1 MSRGTPATRRLV
13 LAAAGA
19 LLLPRAVDAQRAKRR
34 RITFLNLG
42 SRASAEVYFGVLQQ
56 RLRAL
61 GYLDEDIEVEIRG
74 ADGHLERLS
83 DIAADLVRLGPEVV
97 IGLGPAAVQ
106 AVRQATETI
115 PIVMVDV
122 ADPVGLG
129 FVTSLA
135 HPGANVTGVANLAQE
150 TVGKRLQLLKTAIPD
165 AERIAMLVNPGNRGN
180 ILQLQAT
187 REAAG
192 TLHMELLSVEARAA
206 GEIDAAFVML
216 ARGSPDRGQRSCF
229 LLGKDPDCRARG
241 QAEAPG
247 NLSVP
252 RIFGHWRI
260 DELRTRSERFLGA
273 RCFLCRQNSQWRQAG
288 RSAGRA
294 AEQVRAGGQSED
306 GTGAPPDDPA
316 IDPRPAPTRSSND
329 RFSPRHFLARRQL
342 RGDCVE
348 KLSIARVRGR

>member
-19 LLLPRAVDAQRAKRR
+19 LLLPRAVDAQRVKRR
-34 RITFLNLG
+34 RIVFLNLG
-42 SRASAEVYFGVLQQ
+42 SRASAETYFGVLRQ

-61 GYLDEDIEVEIRG
+61 GYLDEDIEIEIRG

-83 DIAADLVRLGPEVV
+83 HLAAELVRLGPEVV

-106 AVRQATETI
+106 AVRQATETV

-122 ADPVGLG
+122 TDPVGLG
-129 FVTSLA
+129 FITSLA

-216 ARGSPDRGQRSCF
+216 ARGH
-229 LLGKDPDCRARG
+229 
-241 QAEAPG
+241 AEALIVASDPVFF
-247 NLSVP
+247 LEKTRIVELAARQKLPAIYQFREYSVIGGLMSYGP
-252 RIFGHWRI
+252 DLNDFW
-260 DELRTRSERFLGA
+260 
-273 RCFLCRQNSQWRQAG
+273 
-288 RSAGRA
+288 GRA
-294 AEQVRAGGQSED
+294 ASYVDKILNGAKPADLPVEQPNKFELVVNLKTAQVLGLTIPPSILAGADEV
-306 GTGAPPDDPA
+306 
-316 IDPRPAPTRSSND
+316 I
-329 RFSPRHFLARRQL
+329 
-342 RGDCVE
+342 E
-348 KLSIARVRGR
+348 